1 MVHYTSQQLVNGDY
15 IMTTATATKISKETL
30 DILKNFSTINSN
42 ILVKPGSILT
52 TVSPV
57 KNVMAKATVSELFD
71 TEFGVWDLN
80 KFLGTISL
88 FETPDFEFNDNYLKI
103 SSGATEVVYH
113 YCEPKLLTTANKEI
127 IMPDSVLD
135 FTLKQSDL
143 AELQKAAS
151 VMQLPDMVVRS
162 DDGAVELAVLD
173 KKDSTSNTY
182 SIDVDATTDA
192 EFDFFFK
199 VENLKMISGDYNVTI
214 SEKKISQLVNTNDTV
229 TYWIALESDSTY
241 NG

>member
-1 MVHYTSQQLVNGDY
+1 
-15 IMTTATATKISKETL
+15 MTTATATKISKETL
-30 DILKNFSTINSN
+30 DILKNFSSINSN
-42 ILVKPGSILT
+42 ILVKPGHTLT

-57 KNVMAKATVSELFD
+57 KNVMAKATVKELFD
-71 TEFGVWDLN
+71 TQFGIWDLN
-80 KFLGTISL
+80 KFLGTVSL
-88 FETPDFEFNDNYLKI
+88 FESPDFEFQDNFVNI
-103 SSGATEVVYH
+103 SNSTTEVVYH

-127 IMPDSVLD
+127 TMPDSVLD
-135 FTLKQSDL
+135 FTLKQADL
-143 AELQKAAS
+143 IELQKAAS

-162 DDGAVELAVLD
+162 NIGNVELAVLD

-182 SIDVDATTDA
+182 SINVDATTDA

-214 SEKKISQLVNTNDTV
+214 SEKKISQLINTNDTV
-229 TYWIALESDSTY
+229 TYWIALESDSTFN

>member
-1 MVHYTSQQLVNGDY
+1 
-15 IMTTATATKISKETL
+15 MTTSTATKISKETL

-42 ILVKPGSILT
+42 ILVKPGNTLT

-57 KNVMAKATVSELFD
+57 KNVMAKATVSESFD
-71 TEFGVWDLN
+71 MEFGVWDLN

-88 FETPDFEFNDNYLKI
+88 FDTPDFEFNTNYLKI
-103 SSGATEVVYH
+103 SSGSSEVVYY
-113 YCEPKLLTTANKEI
+113 YCEPKLLTTVAKEI
-127 IMPDSVLD
+127 TMPDSVLD

-143 AELQKAAS
+143 TELQKAAS

-162 DDGAVELAVLD
+162 NSGTVELAVLD

-182 SIDVDATTDA
+182 SIGVDVTTDA
-192 EFDFFFK
+192 EFDFYFK
-199 VENLKMISGDYNVTI
+199 VENLKMISGDYDVTI

-229 TYWIALESDSTY
+229 TYWIALETDSKY